1 MNTLSKK
8 LLVILVL
15 GFVLFGMPAQHIL
28 AAAPAGRQRQE
39 PGHSPA
45 DLIKAVNDLRL
56 DNGLPALASHPALM
70 KVAQWEA
77 DAILAGAPGHTRP
90 PGLTLGQWMI
100 SYGYPLAGNIAL
112 DGLRS
117 ENWVGGRDMTVDQA
131 IISWLGD
138 APHTNTMLSSSRSDI
153 GAGVAVGQD
162 EEGNPVYI
170 YVIETALQTSDG
182 QQQYEALAFLTA
194 LPETQLATYGDAT
207 QAAAVL
213 LVPQY
218 MIPVSLATAR
228 PDGDVIH
235 EVKYGQTLWSIAIE
249 YGVKIEDIQRLN
261 NFTDNEVF
269 PNQNLLIQKAA
280 TQPVPI
286 DTVIASP
293 TAGETAVPP
302 SPTVSLTPTPKAE
315 KVAVESSTNAN
326 PTLTLFILLIILVPG
341 GLIWLYLK
349 ESRPPPR

>member
-1 MNTLSKK
+1 MNTFSKH
-8 LLVILVL
+8 LFVVLVL
-15 GFVLFGMPAQHIL
+15 GFALLALPAQHIL
-28 AAAPAGRQRQE
+28 AASPNIPQAQE

-45 DLIKAVNDLRL
+45 DMINAVNNLRL
-56 DNGLPALASHPALM
+56 ENGLEALAVHPALN

-112 DGLRS
+112 DGYRS
-117 ENWVGGRDMTVDQA
+117 ENWVGGRGMTVDEA

-138 APHTNTMLSSSRSDI
+138 APHTNTMLSINRSDI

-162 EEGNPVYI
+162 ENGNLRYI

-182 QQQYEALAFLTA
+182 QQQYEAQMYLTA
-194 LPETQLATYGDAT
+194 MPQTQIATYGDAT

-213 LVPQY
+213 TVPQY

-249 YGVKIEDIQRLN
+249 YGVKIEDIRRLN
-261 NFTDNEVF
+261 NFTDDEVF
-269 PNQNLLIQKAA
+269 PNQKLLVQKAA
-280 TQPVPI
+280 TQPIPI

-293 TAGETAVPP
+293 TAVETSLPP
-302 SPTVSLTPTPKAE
+302 SPTSSKTPTPQVE
-315 KVAVESSTNAN
+315 KLEVESSSNSN
-326 PTLTLFILLIILVPG
+326 PTLTMFILLLVLVPG

-349 ESRPPPR
+349 ESRPPPQ

>member
-1 MNTLSKK
+1 MKTLSKH
-8 LLVILVL
+8 LLVVLVL
-15 GFVLFGMPAQHIL
+15 GFVLLGMPAQNIL
-28 AAAPAGRQRQE
+28 AANPSILQGQE
-39 PGHSPA
+39 NGHSPA
-45 DLIKAVNDLRL
+45 DMINAVNDLRL
-56 DNGLPALASHPALM
+56 ANGLPALTSHPALM
-70 KVAQWEA
+70 QVAQWEA

-117 ENWVGGRDMTVDQA
+117 ENWVGGRDMTVDEA

-138 APHTNTMLSSSRSDI
+138 APHTNTMLSINRSDI

-162 EEGNPVYI
+162 DQGNPVYI

-182 QQQYEALAFLTA
+182 QQQYEALAILTA
-194 LPETQLATYGDAT
+194 LPETQIATYGDAT

-213 LVPQY
+213 TVPQF

-249 YGVKIEDIQRLN
+249 YGVKIEDIRRLN
-261 NFTDNEVF
+261 NFTDDEVF
-269 PNQNLLIQKAA
+269 PNQKLLIQKAA
-280 TQPVPI
+280 TQPVPT
-286 DTVIASP
+286 DTAIASP
-293 TAGETAVPP
+293 TAWETAFLP
-302 SPTVSLTPTPKAE
+302 SPTASLTPTPKAE
-315 KVAVESSTNAN
+315 KLEVESSSNSI
-326 PTLTLFILLIILVPG
+326 PTLTMFILLLVLVPG
-341 GLIWLYLK
+341 GLLWLFLK
-349 ESRPPPR
+349 ESKPPSG